1 MKLIEENLVDTAEK
15 PLSFSKLEK
24 FVFVVMLSESRAQ
37 IWEEEVVTD
46 LKLIAESSG
55 AIAGSSGK
63 GFFTNDMVKAAMG
76 MKNYFT
82 GE

>member
-1 MKLIEENLVDTAEK
+1 
-15 PLSFSKLEK
+15 
-24 FVFVVMLSESRAQ
+24 MLSESRAQ